1 MILNAGNILLIGSI
15 LLFTS
20 IIAGKAGFKFGVP
33 ALLLFL
39 GVGMLFGNDGL
50 GIQFNNPEIAQFIGV
65 IALSIILFSG
75 GMDTKMS
82 EIKPVVGQGIVL
94 ATFGVMIT
102 ALITGYFIYQIT
114 GLTNDFISLTFT
126 ESLLLAAVMSSTDSA
141 SVFSILRS
149 KRQGLKENLRPL
161 LELES
166 GSNDPMAYM
175 LTILLIQVI
184 QSGESSISG
193 TVLQF
198 IMQMSIGAVSGYL
211 LGHLARF
218 TINKININQS
228 LYSVLLLAF
237 VFFIFSFTDLLKGN
251 GYLAV
256 YIAGLMVGNHKMV
269 HKKSLMTFFDGFT
282 WLFQIVMFLT
292 LGLLVNPADLIPI
305 AGLGILVGIF
315 MIIVARPLTVFLCLL
330 PFRKMSAKSRV
341 YVSWV
346 GLRGAVPIIFATYPL
361 IANIQH
367 ASLIFNVVFFIT
379 ILSLVIQGTTVS
391 YMAKFLGLSTPE
403 PEQAAFNL
411 ELPEDIKTAMSEIE
425 VTPSMLAKGELLM
438 DLVLPDNT
446 LIVMVKRVEGSFC
459 VPKGKTKLHE
469 GDKLLVITDNDEEL
483 KKTYESL
490 GIENYS
496 MQKNS

>member
-161 LELES
+161 
-166 GSNDPMAYM
+166 
-175 LTILLIQVI
+175 
-184 QSGESSISG
+184 
-193 TVLQF
+193 
-198 IMQMSIGAVSGYL
+198 
-211 LGHLARF
+211 
-218 TINKININQS
+218 
-228 LYSVLLLAF
+228 
-237 VFFIFSFTDLLKGN
+237 
-251 GYLAV
+251 
-256 YIAGLMVGNHKMV
+256 
-269 HKKSLMTFFDGFT
+269 
-282 WLFQIVMFLT
+282 
-292 LGLLVNPADLIPI
+292 
-305 AGLGILVGIF
+305 
-315 MIIVARPLTVFLCLL
+315 
-330 PFRKMSAKSRV
+330 
-341 YVSWV
+341 
-346 GLRGAVPIIFATYPL
+346 
-361 IANIQH
+361 
-367 ASLIFNVVFFIT
+367 
-379 ILSLVIQGTTVS
+379 
-391 YMAKFLGLSTPE
+391 
-403 PEQAAFNL
+403 
-411 ELPEDIKTAMSEIE
+411 
-425 VTPSMLAKGELLM
+425 
-438 DLVLPDNT
+438 
-446 LIVMVKRVEGSFC
+446 
-459 VPKGKTKLHE
+459 
-469 GDKLLVITDNDEEL
+469 
-483 KKTYESL
+483 
-490 GIENYS
+490 
-496 MQKNS
+496 